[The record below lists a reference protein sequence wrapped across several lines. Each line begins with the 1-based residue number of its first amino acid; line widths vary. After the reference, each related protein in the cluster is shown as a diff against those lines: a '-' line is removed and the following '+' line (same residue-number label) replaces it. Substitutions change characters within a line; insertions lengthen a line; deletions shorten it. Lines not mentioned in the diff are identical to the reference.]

1 MKITILIATHKKYT
15 MPKDSMYLPIHVGKE
30 LSSIALPYCSDNT
43 GEHISEKNPNYCE
56 LTALYWAW
64 KNLKSNYIGMV
75 HYRRHFVKKKPIP
88 FIKDKFSYLLTEEQL
103 KPLLRNS
110 DILLPKQRNYYI
122 ETNYS
127 HYIHAHPAESID
139 KTKEIIHQLFPEYDT
154 AFEIVMNRKKA
165 HMFNIFLMKKE
176 IFDDYCN
183 WLFTIL
189 FELEKI
195 LDISSYDSYNQRIFG
210 FVSELLL
217 DVYLLKNDLSYQELP
232 VLFMENEHW
241 IRKIL
246 GFLKRKFTKSF

>member
-15 MPKDSMYLPIHVGKE
+15 MPKDSMYLPIHVGKD

-43 GEHISEKNPNYCE
+43 GEHISEKNPYYCE

-64 KNLKSNYIGMV
+64 KNLKSDYIGMV
-75 HYRRHFVKKKPIP
+75 HYRRHFVKKRPIP
-88 FIKDKFSYLLTEEQL
+88 FIRDKFSYLLTEEQL

-110 DILLPKQRNYYI
+110 DILLPRQRNYYI

-127 HYIHAHPAESID
+127 HYIHAHPAESIE
-139 KTKEIIHQLFPEYDT
+139 KTKDIIHQLFPEYDT
-154 AFEIVMNRKKA
+154 AFEIVMNRRKA
-165 HMFNIFLMKKE
+165 HMFNIFIMKKE
-176 IFDDYCN
+176 IFDNYCN

-217 DVYLLKNDLSYQELP
+217 DVYLLKNNLSYQELP

-241 IRKIL
+241 IRKIVS
-246 GFLKRKFTKSF
+246 FLKRKFTKSF